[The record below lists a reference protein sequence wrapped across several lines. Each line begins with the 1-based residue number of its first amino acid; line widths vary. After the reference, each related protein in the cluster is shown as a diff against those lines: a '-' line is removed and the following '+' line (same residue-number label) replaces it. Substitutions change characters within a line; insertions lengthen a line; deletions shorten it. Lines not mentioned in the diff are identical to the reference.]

1 MQSLCAAGPGY
12 APAVPAAPAVYY
24 AYGAYVPAPP
34 LPPGTYATLPGS
46 YQAYQVCE
54 SHRQPCQ

>member
-1 MQSLCAAGPGY
+1 VQSYRAAGPGY
-12 APAVPAAPAVYY
+12 VPAVPAAPAVYY

-46 YQAYQVCE
+46 YQLYKVCE
-54 SHRQPCQ
+54 SRW